1 MSPLFVVMGLI
12 GAAVGFYLLRWDGV
26 AIGFV
31 VGAVFW
37 MQRELKEELRLVG
50 LRLDAMERRGLA
62 REPLPESPAR
72 PDAEAPPGEPPA
84 SETKPDTVP
93 PPISKPARSE
103 PPNAAAAA
111 RPEPESPPQPDFGE
125 RALARVRAFLVG
137 GNPIVRVGVVLLFC
151 GVAFL
156 LKYAADR
163 HALPL
168 ELRLAGVAAGGIG
181 MLVVGWRLR
190 GRNALYALVVQG
202 GAVGILYLTVFSAAR
217 MYHFLPMGLAMVV
230 MVGLVALSAVL
241 AVLQDGLP
249 LAAFGSAGGFL
260 APILLSTGHGSHVAL
275 FAYYAALNAGILGV
289 AWHRAW
295 RPLNLVGFVFTF
307 GLGAAWGYRF
317 YQPAHFPSTEPF
329 LILFFLFFAAIA
341 VLFAF
346 RQPPRLRGYVDGT
359 LVFGTPLVAFGLQ
372 AGLVRHIPYGL
383 AFSALAIGGFYVAL
397 ASALWRRRAPG
408 LRLLTEAFLALAVVF
423 LTLAV
428 PLALSGRWTASTWAL
443 EGAGL
448 IWVGVRQRRPLAR
461 LAGAVLEVG
470 AGVMLLADLDKPLG
484 PYPVL
489 NGFYLGCLLIAL
501 AAVGSAYYLH
511 RARSSLNVVERW
523 LATALMGWG
532 LMWWLVGG
540 VEELIRHLR
549 PDNSLNGIWA
559 LLIVTSA
566 LLGYGARRL
575 EWSTLALPALGLVPA
590 MALGGLLTLASGHDH
605 LMFGWGAV
613 PWLGFL
619 AVQYGLLRA
628 LEETW
633 PREVVRIWHPLSL
646 GLAVAI
652 LGWECL
658 WLVDGY
664 LHAARSWALAS
675 AAVVPLAA
683 VWLILK
689 GRVRLPWPL
698 ERFYREYRDGLAV
711 PLAGFLAL
719 WGLMACAFSGEPEV
733 LPYVPLANP
742 VDLTQGLIVAT
753 ATAVALDLRVR
764 PSAFI
769 PSPSRAGLGYGIGA
783 AVFLWATT
791 LLARS
796 VHAWARVPYTPG
808 GLFGSAVFQTTLSVF
823 WTAAAL
829 GIMALSARRELRPGW
844 FAGAALLGVVIVK
857 LFLVDL
863 SGVGTVARIVSF
875 LLVGVMTLVI
885 GYFSPLPPRRSSE
898 LGL

>member
-1 MSPLFVVMGLI
+1 MSLLFVVMGLI
-12 GAAVGFYLLRWDGV
+12 GGAVGFYLLRWDGV

-31 VGAVFW
+31 VGALWW
-37 MQRELKEELRLVG
+37 MQRELKEELRLVR
-50 LRLDAMERRGLA
+50 LRLDSLERRGVSRQRRPEAQPRPDIEAAPAEA
-62 REPLPESPAR
+62 RASEPETVPSPISEPVQSEPAR
-72 PDAEAPPGEPPA
+72 AATAPRPQTAPP
-84 SETKPDTVP
+84 
-93 PPISKPARSE
+93 
-103 PPNAAAAA
+103 
-111 RPEPESPPQPDFGE
+111 PEPAFGE
-125 RALARVRAFLVG
+125 RALARVRGFLVG
-137 GNPIVRVGVVLLFC
+137 GNPIVRIGVVLLFC

-168 ELRLAGVAAGGIG
+168 ELRLAGVAAGGIA

-190 GRNALYALVVQG
+190 SRNALYALVVQG

-217 MYHFLPMGLAMVV
+217 MYHFLPMGLAMAV

-241 AVLQDGLP
+241 AVLQNGLP

-275 FAYYAALNAGILGV
+275 FAYYAVLNAGILGV
-289 AWHRAW
+289 AWYRAW

-317 YQPAHFPSTEPF
+317 YQPEYFPTTEPF

-372 AGLVRHIPYGL
+372 AGLARHIPYGL
-383 AFSALAIGGFYVAL
+383 AFSALAMGGFYVAL
-397 ASALWRRRAPG
+397 ARALWRRQAPG
-408 LRLLTEAFLALAVVF
+408 MRLLTEAFLALAVVF
-423 LTLAV
+423 VTLAV

-448 IWVGVRQRRPLAR
+448 IWVGVRQRRLLAR
-461 LAGAVLEVG
+461 LAGAALEVG
-470 AGVMLLADLDKPLG
+470 AGAMLLADLDKPLG
-484 PYPVL
+484 LYPVL

-511 RARSSLNVVERW
+511 RSRSALNAVEQW

-532 LMWWLVGG
+532 LLWWLVGG

-549 PDNSLNGIWA
+549 PDNSLNGIWS
-559 LLIVTSA
+559 LLIATSA

-575 EWSTLALPALGLVPA
+575 DWSTLSLPALGLAPA
-590 MALGGLLTLASGHDH
+590 MGLGGFLMLAMGHDH
-605 LMFGWGAV
+605 LMFGWGVV
-613 PWLGFL
+613 PWLGFV
-619 AVQYGLLRA
+619 AVQYSLLRA
-628 LEETW
+628 LEKTW
-633 PREVVRIWHPLSL
+633 PWEVVRIWHPLSL

-658 WLVDGY
+658 WFVDGY
-664 LHAARSWALAS
+664 LHAARSWAAAS

-683 VWLILK
+683 VWFMLK
-689 GRVRLPWPL
+689 GRARLPWPL
-698 ERFYREYRDGLAV
+698 ERFFQEYRDGLAV
-711 PLAGFLAL
+711 PLVGFLAL

-733 LPYVPLANP
+733 LPYVPLVNP

-753 ATAVALDLRVR
+753 GIAVALDLRGR
-764 PSAFI
+764 PSGFI

-796 VHAWARVPYTPG
+796 VHAWARVPYTPS
-808 GLFGSAVFQTTLSVF
+808 GLFGSPVFQTTLSVF

-829 GIMALSARRELRPGW
+829 GIMALSARRGLRPGW
-844 FAGAALLGVVIVK
+844 VAGAALLGVVIVK

-898 LGL
+898 PGL